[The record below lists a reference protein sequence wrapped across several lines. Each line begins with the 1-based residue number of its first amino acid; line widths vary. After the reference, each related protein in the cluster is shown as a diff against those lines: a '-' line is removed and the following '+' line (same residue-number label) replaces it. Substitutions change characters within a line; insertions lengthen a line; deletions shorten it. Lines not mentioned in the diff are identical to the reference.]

1 MLDNEYF
8 LHHIIN
14 RLDLEH
20 HNINMLDFLQN
31 IINVLDFLQNN
42 INVLGFTY
50 FMLLVV
56 VCGTHN
62 LANFFNLIF
71 L

>member
-1 MLDNEYF
+1 
-8 LHHIIN
+8 
-14 RLDLEH
+14 
-20 HNINMLDFLQN
+20 MLDFLQN
-31 IINVLDFLQNN
+31 IINVLDFLQNNINVLDFLQNN